1 MEKEYLQLLSNI
13 KYYVVYSEKTKSP
26 FLDKDR
32 RVYAFQISRQ
42 ANEFIKD
49 ELGAYSCYIE
59 KEPVKME
66 QNKEIIAFYSMGAR
80 TLVIKQGTD
89 DAKEIPLKAN
99 DVPRNTYYNPDL
111 NYHIK
116 LLKETSEKQYMKA
129 LGNDFYFIPVSIPD
143 REVGSYP
150 VIYYVDA
157 LMRSGQN
164 YVVLFSTEKEF
175 NLWDDKYKKNCK
187 PLEVKMNRIKRIIGK
202 RDIII
207 NPMSDKLFLLNSQLL
222 EVGNN
227 AGDKQQK

>member
-26 FLDKDR
+26 FIDKDR
-32 RVYAFQISRQ
+32 KVYAFQISRQ

-49 ELGAYSCYIE
+49 ELGAYPCYIE
-59 KEPVKME
+59 KEPIKME
-66 QNKEIIAFYSMGAR
+66 QNKEIVAFYSMGAQI
-80 TLVIKQGTD
+80 LVIKQGTD

-111 NYHIK
+111 NFHIK
-116 LLKETSEKQYMKA
+116 LLKETLEKQYMQA

-143 REVGSYP
+143 RETGSYP

-175 NLWDDKYKKNCK
+175 DQWNNKYRKNCK
-187 PLEVKMNRIKRIIGK
+187 PLEVKMNRVRRIIGK
-202 RDIII
+202 RDVII
-207 NPMSDKLFLLNSQLL
+207 NPMSDKLFLLNSQLT
-222 EVGNN
+222 EVKN
-227 AGDKQQK
+227 DDRKKQ